1 MDAGRRLR
9 GLRGTAPAGQ
19 VAPGGD
25 DERPLLF
32 KGLPAPEAPEAGRLM
47 ALIFRLFFLF
57 ALAGVSAT
65 LTIMAFFSLILGLL
79 KCP

>member
-1 MDAGRRLR
+1 
-9 GLRGTAPAGQ
+9 
-19 VAPGGD
+19 
-25 DERPLLF
+25 
-32 KGLPAPEAPEAGRLM
+32 M